1 MTKRTITVI
10 GAGITGLLQAYTFAK
25 EGHDVTLIEK
35 SENPFDQAASRIAG
49 AMLAPFCESEVRE
62 ELILDL
68 GPKSIDLWQELFP
81 EIERK
86 GTLVVALPRDLPELN
101 RFEQVTIGGNR
112 IDTDKL
118 NELEPDLEGRFQTA
132 LYYPDEG
139 HIEPAVIMQ
148 TLLDK
153 AIEYGLKTRFGEE
166 IHPDSIE
173 GLIIDCRG
181 MAARDELKDLRGIR
195 GEMVVIK
202 TDEITLNRPIRLLHP
217 RFPLYIV
224 PWSNNR
230 FMIGA
235 TMIETEDWSNV
246 RVRSALELLSTAYA
260 LHPAF
265 GEAEIEYFS
274 ADCRPSYPDNMPR
287 ITVRG
292 EHIYVNG
299 LHRNGF
305 LLAPV
310 LAKQVLQYIQEG
322 EITPE
327 TFEFKN

>member
-1 MTKRTITVI
+1 MNKRTITVL

-25 EGHDVTLIEK
+25 AGHNVTLIEK
-35 SENPFDQAASRIAG
+35 SEKPFDQAASRIAG

-62 ELILDL
+62 ELILTL
-68 GPKSIDLWQELFP
+68 GPQSIDIWQELFP
-81 EIERK
+81 EIKRK
-86 GTLVVALPRDLPELN
+86 GTLVLALPRDLPELN
-101 RFEQVTIGGNR
+101 RFEQVTLGSQR
-112 IDTDKL
+112 IDAAKL
-118 NELEPDLEGRFQTA
+118 NEMEPDLEGRFRTA

-139 HIEPAVIMQ
+139 HIEPAIIMQ
-148 TLLDK
+148 TILDK
-153 AIEYGLKTRFGEE
+153 ALEYGLQTRFGEE
-166 IHPDSIE
+166 AAAESME
-173 GLIIDCRG
+173 GLVIDCRG
-181 MAARDELKDLRGIR
+181 MAASSELEDLRGIR

-202 TDEITLNRPIRLLHP
+202 TDEINLNRPVRLLHP
-217 RFPLYIV
+217 RFPIYIV

-230 FMIGA
+230 YMIGA
-235 TMIETEDWSNV
+235 TMIEAEDWSNI

-287 ITVRG
+287 ITVKG

-305 LLAPV
+305 LLAPI

-327 TFEFKN
+327 IFEFKN